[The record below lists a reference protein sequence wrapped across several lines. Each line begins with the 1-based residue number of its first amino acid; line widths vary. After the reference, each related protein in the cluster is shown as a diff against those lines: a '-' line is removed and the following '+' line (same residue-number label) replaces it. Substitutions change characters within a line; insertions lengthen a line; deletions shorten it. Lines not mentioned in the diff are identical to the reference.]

1 LPQRWAAVALHAF
14 ALSEKSVI
22 FAGKMKKALLY
33 IGLSAVLLAS
43 CSVRARFNK
52 ANQTFEEGGYYKA
65 TKRYRALSSK
75 SGLTKKLTRDE
86 IDLLNFR
93 LGESYRTTGKYKE
106 AQNAYER
113 LFRKHTPELHEV
125 YLRYGQ
131 VLLCNKDYDRASE
144 QLLLYKKYEP
154 DNRFVDSLL
163 AAVEWA
169 KRNPLQSKY
178 TINAVTSL
186 NTRYNDYAPAY
197 ASGDYEVLYFTSS
210 RKAKKSKVYD
220 VTGEPASNLYASV
233 FSRRGAWGK
242 PFPVDEEVLKSK
254 QEDGACAFNAD
265 YTLLY
270 FTRCGKVK
278 REKTGCAI
286 YTAQR
291 KDDLWEEPVK
301 LPIADDSVT
310 VAHPSLSA
318 DELTLYF
325 ASDLPDGYGG
335 MDIWKVTRGSET
347 DTWGEPINL
356 GPTINTGGNEMFPF
370 AHAGGVLYFAS
381 NGHVGLGGLDIFK
394 ATADDAGWMVENV
407 GEPLNSPAD
416 DFAIIFER
424 DNDRGFFTSNRRLS
438 ERAARSDD
446 NIYAFVGEAK
456 QNVEFYFSAVVKN
469 AKTNAILPASEV
481 RLVGSNGFSLRRK
494 TGDNGGVEFRVD
506 KETDYLAVASHK
518 GYLNGKTR
526 FSSRGWEANYTHHD
540 TIWLTSTDK
549 PIEIP
554 NIFFEFG
561 KATLTD
567 NSRAALDSLITI
579 MNDNPSLVIE
589 LRAHTD
595 NRGSDETNYAM
606 SQQRAQAVVDYL
618 IRHAIAEGRM
628 DAVGLGESQPKVVD
642 AALAKQY
649 PFLRVGAR
657 LDERYINSLKDEE
670 QQEICHRLNRRT
682 EFQVLGDNYVLQP

>member
-1 LPQRWAAVALHAF
+1 MR
-14 ALSEKSVI
+14 KT
-22 FAGKMKKALLY
+22 LLY
-33 IGLSAVLLAS
+33 IGLLAVLLAS

-65 TKRYRALSSK
+65 AKSYKALSSK

-93 LGESYRTTGKYKE
+93 LGESYRATGKYKE
-106 AQNAYER
+106 AQSAYER
-113 LFRKHTPELHEV
+113 LFRKHTPELYEV

-131 VLLCNKDYDRASE
+131 VLLCNKEYDRANE

-154 DNRFVDSLL
+154 GNRFVDSLL

-169 KRNPLQSKY
+169 KRNPPPAKY
-178 TINAVTSL
+178 AISAATSL

-210 RKAKKSKVYD
+210 RKAKKSRVYD
-220 VTGEPASNLYASV
+220 VTGEPASNLYASL

-242 PFPVDEEVLKSK
+242 PSLVDEEILKSK
-254 QEDGACAFNAD
+254 QEDGACTFNTD
-265 YTLLY
+265 YTILY

-291 KDDLWEEPVK
+291 KDELWEEPVK

-325 ASDLPDGYGG
+325 ASDLPGGHGG
-335 MDIWKVTRGSET
+335 MDIWKVTRGSAT

-356 GPTINTGGNEMFPF
+356 GPAINTGGNEMFPF
-370 AHAGGVLYFAS
+370 AHADGMLYFAS
-381 NGHVGLGGLDIFK
+381 DGHVGFGGLDIFK
-394 ATADDAGWMVENV
+394 AAADGAEWTVENV

-438 ERAARSDD
+438 ERGATRSDD
-446 NIYAFVGEAK
+446 NIYAFVGDMKRNA
-456 QNVEFYFSAVVKN
+456 EFYFSAVVKN
-469 AKTNAILPASEV
+469 AKTNATLPASEV

-494 TGDNGGVEFRVD
+494 TEDNGSVEFRVD
-506 KETDYLAVASHK
+506 KETDYIAVASHK

-526 FSSRGWEANYTHHD
+526 FSSRGWDADHTHRD
-540 TIWLTSTDK
+540 TIGLTPTDK

-561 KATLTD
+561 KAALTD

-595 NRGSDETNYAM
+595 SRGSDEANYAM

-618 IRHAIAEGRM
+618 IRNAIADGRM

-642 AALAKQY
+642 ADIAKQY
-649 PFLRVGAR
+649 PFLRAGTR
-657 LDERYINSLKDEE
+657 LDERFINSLKNEQ

-682 EFQVLGDNYVLQP
+682 EFQVLDDNYVPQP

>member
-1 LPQRWAAVALHAF
+1 
-14 ALSEKSVI
+14 
-22 FAGKMKKALLY
+22 MKRILLY
-33 IGLSAVLLAS
+33 IGLSALLLSS

-65 TKRYRALSSK
+65 AKSYKALSSK
-75 SGLTKKLTRDE
+75 SSLTKKLNRDE

-93 LGESYRTTGKYKE
+93 LGESYRATGKYKE
-106 AQNAYER
+106 AQTAYER
-113 LFRKHTPELHEV
+113 MFRRHTPELYEV

-144 QLLLYKKYEP
+144 QLLLYKKYETGS
-154 DNRFVDSLL
+154 RLADSLL

-169 KRNPLQSKY
+169 KSHPPQSKY
-178 TINAVTSL
+178 SVSAVASL

-210 RKAKKSKVYD
+210 RKAKRSKVYD
-220 VTGEPASNLYASV
+220 VTGEPSSNLYATV

-242 PFPVDEEVLKSK
+242 PFLVDEEILKSK
-254 QEDGACAFNAD
+254 REDGACTFNSD

-270 FTRCGKVK
+270 FTRCGKIK
-278 REKTGCAI
+278 REKTGCSI
-286 YTAQR
+286 YTARR
-291 KDDLWEEPVK
+291 KDDQWEEPVK
-301 LPIADDSVT
+301 LPIADDSIT
-310 VAHPSLSA
+310 VAHPTLAA

-356 GPTINTGGNEMFPF
+356 GRTVNTGGNEMFPF
-370 AHAGGVLYFAS
+370 AHAGGALYFAS

-394 ATADDAGWMVENV
+394 ATANGAEWVVENA

-424 DNDRGFFTSNRRLS
+424 DNDRGFFTSNRKSS
-438 ERAARSDD
+438 ERTTRSDD
-446 NIYAFVGEAK
+446 NIYAFTGDV
-456 QNVEFYFSAVVKN
+456 QRNVEFYFSALVKN
-469 AKTNAILPASEV
+469 VKTKATLPASEV

-494 TGDNGGVEFRVD
+494 AGDDGKVEFRVD

-526 FSSRGWEANYTHHD
+526 FSSRGWETDYTHHD
-540 TIWLTSTDK
+540 TIWLTPTDK

-579 MNDNPSLVIE
+579 MNDNPTLVIE

-628 DAVGLGESQPKVVD
+628 VAVGLGESQPKVVD
-642 AALAKQY
+642 AAIAKQY
-649 PFLRVGAR
+649 SFLRMGVK
-657 LDERYINSLKDEE
+657 LDERYINSLKNEE

-682 EFQVLGDNYVLQP
+682 EFQVLGDNYVPQP

>member
-1 LPQRWAAVALHAF
+1 
-14 ALSEKSVI
+14 
-22 FAGKMKKALLY
+22 
-33 IGLSAVLLAS
+33 
-43 CSVRARFNK
+43 
-52 ANQTFEEGGYYKA
+52 
-65 TKRYRALSSK
+65 
-75 SGLTKKLTRDE
+75 
-86 IDLLNFR
+86 
-93 LGESYRTTGKYKE
+93 
-106 AQNAYER
+106 
-113 LFRKHTPELHEV
+113 
-125 YLRYGQ
+125 
-131 VLLCNKDYDRASE
+131 VLLCNKEYDRASE

-154 DNRFVDSLL
+154 NNRLADSLL
-163 AAVEWA
+163 AAVAWA
-169 KRNPLQSKY
+169 KSNPAGSKY
-178 TINAVTSL
+178 TVNAVTSL

-210 RKAKKSKVYD
+210 RKAGKSKVYD
-220 VTGEPASNLYASV
+220 VTGEPLSNLYGTI

-242 PFPVDEEVLKSK
+242 PFLVDEEILKSK
-254 QEDGACAFNAD
+254 REDGACTFNSD

-278 REKTGCAI
+278 REKTGCSI
-286 YTAQR
+286 YTARR
-291 KDDLWEEPVK
+291 KDDQWEEPVK

-325 ASDLPDGYGG
+325 ASDLSGGYGG

-356 GPTINTGGNEMFPF
+356 GKTVNTAGNEMFPF
-370 AHAGGVLYFAS
+370 AHASGALYFAS
-381 NGHVGLGGLDIFK
+381 DGHAGLGGLDIFK
-394 ATADDAGWMVENV
+394 ATAQGSEWTVENV
-407 GEPLNSPAD
+407 GEPINSPAD
-416 DFAIIFER
+416 DFAVIFER
-424 DNDRGFFTSNRRLS
+424 DNDRGFFTSNRKIS
-438 ERAARSDD
+438 ERSTRSDD
-446 NIYAFVGEAK
+446 NIYAFTGDV
-456 QNVEFYFSAVVKN
+456 QRNVEFYFSALVKN
-469 AKTNAILPASEV
+469 VKTRATLSASEV

-494 TGDNGGVEFRVD
+494 TTDDGKVEFRVD

-518 GYLNGKTR
+518 GYLNGKTS
-526 FSSRGWEANYTHHD
+526 FSSRGWDSNHTHHD
-540 TIWLTSTDK
+540 TIWLTPTDK

-567 NSRAALDSLITI
+567 NSREALDSLITI
-579 MNDNPSLVIE
+579 MNENPTLVIE

-642 AALAKQY
+642 AAIAKQY
-649 PFLRVGAR
+649 PFLRVGVR
-657 LDERYINSLKDEE
+657 LDEKYINSLKSEE
-670 QQEICHRLNRRT
+670 EQEICHRLNRRT
-682 EFQVLGDNYVLQP
+682 EFQVLGDNYIPQP

>member
-1 LPQRWAAVALHAF
+1 
-14 ALSEKSVI
+14 
-22 FAGKMKKALLY
+22 MKTLLY
-33 IGLSAVLLAS
+33 IGLAALLLVS
-43 CSVRARFNK
+43 CSVRAKFNK

-65 TKRYRALSSK
+65 AKSYKTLSSK
-75 SGLTKKLTRDE
+75 SSLTKKLNRDE

-93 LGESYRTTGKYKE
+93 LGESYRITGKYKE
-106 AQNAYER
+106 AQAAYER
-113 LFRKHTPELHEV
+113 MFRRHTPELPEV

-131 VLLCNKDYDRASE
+131 VLMCNNDYDRASE

-163 AAVEWA
+163 AAVTWA
-169 KRNPLQSKY
+169 KSNPAQSKY
-178 TINAVTSL
+178 TVSAVTSL
-186 NTRYNDYAPAY
+186 NSRNNDYAPAY

-210 RKAKKSKVYD
+210 RKANKSRIYD

-242 PFPVDEEVLKSK
+242 PFPVDEETLKSK
-254 QEDGACAFNAD
+254 QEDGACAFNSD

-278 REKTGCAI
+278 REKKGCSI
-286 YTAQR
+286 FTAQR

-301 LPIADDSVT
+301 LPITDDSVT

-325 ASDLPDGYGG
+325 ASDLPGGYGG
-335 MDIWKVTRGSET
+335 MDIWKVTRSNEA
-347 DTWGEPINL
+347 DTWGEPINM
-356 GPTINTGGNEMFPF
+356 GAAINTGGNEMFPF
-370 AHAGGVLYFAS
+370 ARNGGNLYFAS
-381 NGHVGLGGLDIFK
+381 DGHVGLGGLDIFK
-394 ATADDAGWMVENV
+394 ATPDGAGWVVENM

-424 DNDRGFFTSNRRLS
+424 DNERGFFTSNRKAS
-438 ERAARSDD
+438 EKASRNDD
-446 NIYAFVGEAK
+446 NLYAFTGES
-456 QNVEFYFSAVVKN
+456 QHNVEFYFSALVKN
-469 AKTNAILPASEV
+469 AKTNAMLPASDV
-481 RLVGSNGFSLRRK
+481 RLVGSNGVSLRRK
-494 TGDNGGVEFRVD
+494 TGDNGQIEFRVD
-506 KETDYLAVASHK
+506 KGTDYLVVASHK

-526 FSSRGWEANYTHHD
+526 FSSHGWTDGYSHRD
-540 TIWLTSTDK
+540 TILLTPTDK

-561 KATLTD
+561 KAALTD
-567 NSRAALDSLITI
+567 NSRAALDILITI
-579 MNDNPSLVIE
+579 MNDNPTLVIE

-618 IRHAIAEGRM
+618 IKHAIDEGRM

-642 AALAKQY
+642 TETARQY
-649 PFLRVGAR
+649 PFLRIGAR
-657 LDERYINSLKDEE
+657 LDERYINSLKSEE
-670 QQEICHRLNRRT
+670 ERDICHLLNRRT
-682 EFQVLGDNYVLQP
+682 EFQVLDDNYVPQQ